1 MKYKEVDMKTARK
14 CCKQHSYKN
23 KQGQRIVKCETCPL
37 ERKGKFCWYIL
48 ADLYSHA
55 DKMKMTQEFNCI
67 FKQEYDELMEEDIE
81 KILEWENWIMS
92 QESVD

>member
-1 MKYKEVDMKTARK
+1 MKYAEIDIKIARK
-14 CCKQHSYKN
+14 CCKAHSERVK
-23 KQGQRIVKCETCPL
+23 GQRIVKCETCPL

-81 KILEWENWIMS
+81 KITEWEEWINKQES
-92 QESVD
+92 QE